1 MCHKFKKDCLGA
13 AIAKECTADRVLLS
27 THMKEHWEKVGY
39 QPETDS
45 LNEVDGGIEL
55 DIQVGRKQLE
65 TNVIPDSTY
74 SNKYHSVIL
83 KGFRADTSLETVEEV
98 LFQQGLP
105 KDYKRVDII
114 QSDKNGSITLENLES
129 VDCLSLISNMNRKRF
144 LNRQIYVTSV
154 VSASPVKSADQ
165 ADSDLNL
172 SSSSGGDSP
181 PDLGNPLV
189 MRTLPSPNIFGPQ
202 PDPVAGFV
210 FESHSP
216 TVQQSIN
223 HIEGK
228 TSSTKTSDPSSPSK
242 TEKRK
247 SESSPDTGELS
258 RKEKKVLKGEEKKQ
272 DKLRKKL
279 EYKQKNTLQINHSY

>member
-1 MCHKFKKDCLGA
+1 
-13 AIAKECTADRVLLS
+13 
-27 THMKEHWEKVGY
+27 
-39 QPETDS
+39 
-45 LNEVDGGIEL
+45 
-55 DIQVGRKQLE
+55 
-65 TNVIPDSTY
+65 
-74 SNKYHSVIL
+74 
-83 KGFRADTSLETVEEV
+83 
-98 LFQQGLP
+98 
-105 KDYKRVDII
+105 
-114 QSDKNGSITLENLES
+114 
-129 VDCLSLISNMNRKRF
+129 
-144 LNRQIYVTSV
+144 
-154 VSASPVKSADQ
+154 
-165 ADSDLNL
+165 
-172 SSSSGGDSP
+172 
-181 PDLGNPLV
+181 
-189 MRTLPSPNIFGPQ
+189 MRTLPSPNILVPQ